1 MATRLTRQQFALGAA
16 GALVVAAVVLL
27 IVALAGGGTDGPAP
41 GSPEAVTDSLAAAL
55 NSGSAAGVRAVT
67 CVPARRPVLRAL
79 HGDLGSVHNAA
90 RSGQVR
96 TQGRVGV
103 SRLTL
108 RVAGSAKTATVAL
121 AKSGSG
127 WCVRIV
133 VVS

>member
-1 MATRLTRQQFALGAA
+1 MATRLNRQQVVLGAA
-16 GALVVAAVVLL
+16 GALIVAAVVLL
-27 IVALAGGGTDGPAP
+27 IVVLVGRGPDGPSP

-67 CVPARRPVLRAL
+67 CATARRPVLRAL
-79 HGDLGSVHNAA
+79 HADLGSVRNAA
-90 RSGQVR
+90 RSGQAR

-103 SRLTL
+103 SRLSL
-108 RVAGSAKTATVAL
+108 QVSGAPRSATVAL
-121 AKSGSG
+121 AKSGSS